1 MIFLILGA
9 DRKGKSYGGSHRGNQ
24 GVVPPAVGLG
34 VGHQGYRV
42 VEGNTNITSYTVY
55 IDLGV

>member
-1 MIFLILGA
+1 MSGA
-9 DRKGKSYGGSHRGNQ
+9 DREWRSYGGSDRGNE

-42 VEGNTNITSYTVY
+42 VEGNIDISYTVY
-55 IDLGV
+55 IELVV